1 MSESAGDIPALVLF
15 DGTCNFCCS
24 SVNFSIR
31 RDPRGRLRFATLS
44 SEAARRAVAATGFSG
59 ELPDSVVL
67 IENGRLHTL
76 SSAGLRIAKKLRM
89 PWPVLGVFL
98 LLPRCVRDIP
108 YRWLARNRYRWF
120 GKRDEC
126 MVPTPEIRARFVL

>member
-1 MSESAGDIPALVLF
+1 MSESAGDIRALVLF

-24 SVNFSIR
+24 SVNFIIR
-31 RDPRGRLRFATLS
+31 RDPRGRLRFATLE

-59 ELPDSVVL
+59 VLPDSVVL
-67 IENGRLHTL
+67 IENGTLHTL
-76 SSAGLRIAKKLRM
+76 SSAGLRIARKLRM
-89 PWPVLGVFL
+89 PWPALGVFL